1 MLVTLLKQC
10 TLAVKSKHG
19 ETYSYGPMSSLLYS
33 AAGASPDWVYKELG
47 VKNSFLVEL
56 RDRGRRGFL
65 LPPDQI
71 VPSGEELWE
80 ALKVLTRVS

>member
-1 MLVTLLKQC
+1 
-10 TLAVKSKHG
+10 
-19 ETYSYGPMSSLLYS
+19 MSSLLYS
-33 AAGASPDWVYKELG
+33 AAGASPDWVYQELG
-47 VKNSFLVEL
+47 VKYSYLVEL

-80 ALKVLTRVS
+80 ALKVIGETAA